1 MAQLACDLLVHN
13 CALELVGYL
22 GVRDFVPAVG
32 ARDALPGGEGEV
44 EGLSLGTEGA
54 SRSLTAVCCGACASA
69 TKLTG
74 LMSLFAVYT
83 NPTRTLTLVLP
94 RAPIIHARKAHH
106 LDAMNRFVAAGGF
119 RDVLVVAGVDA
130 AMRGDEAL
138 NA

>member
-1 MAQLACDLLVHN
+1 MHN

-22 GVRDFVPAVG
+22 GVRDYVPAVG
-32 ARDALPGGEGEV
+32 GRDALPGSDGGGETDS

-54 SRSLTAVCCGACASA
+54 PQSLLTLLTRSGCRARRERADFLTATYPPA
-69 TKLTG
+69 
-74 LMSLFAVYT
+74 AVYT
-83 NPTRTLTLVLP
+83 NSSRSLTLVLP
-94 RAPIIHARKAHH
+94 RAPVIRARKAHH
-106 LDAMNRFVAAGGF
+106 LDAMHRFVAAGGF